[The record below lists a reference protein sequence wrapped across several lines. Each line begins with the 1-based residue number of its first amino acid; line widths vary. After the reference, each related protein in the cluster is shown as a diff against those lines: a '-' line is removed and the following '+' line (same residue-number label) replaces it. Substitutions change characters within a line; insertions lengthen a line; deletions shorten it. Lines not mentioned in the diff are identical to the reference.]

1 MIREPYLEK
10 NVENCL
16 NFSLKCFFFQD
27 GDYVISIL
35 AQESERISVAKFQLR
50 SNELEN
56 SDSLSVGMIS
66 FLTILAISG
75 VYHSTHTSHH
85 RAGGGQLTV
94 LGLHPAIKKLHC

>member
-1 MIREPYLEK
+1 MKSLTDDMHNPNDPRTNGWKMIEY
-10 NVENCL
+10 CL
-16 NFSLKCFFFQD
+16 NVIVFQD

-75 VYHSTHTSHH
+75 VNLCINTHMLS
-85 RAGGGQLTV
+85 LN
-94 LGLHPAIKKLHC
+94 LNIYLLN

>member
-1 MIREPYLEK
+1 MKSLTDDMLNPNDPRTNGWKLI
-10 NVENCL
+10 ENCL
-16 NFSLKCFFFQD
+16 NVIVFQD

-75 VYHSTHTSHH
+75 VNLCINTHMFS
-85 RAGGGQLTV
+85 LN
-94 LGLHPAIKKLHC
+94 LNIYLLN